1 MLTHIMKA
9 TGVPCL
15 AFLGG
20 ISTNYNTN
28 FLGDANPRW
37 LIAEADEFDR
47 SFLKLSP
54 QLALISSMDADHLDI
69 YGSKHTLLES
79 FRLFAERL
87 PGHGKLII
95 NKSLTHTTGWHGNQL
110 HYHLSEEADYYMKN
124 HAVIDGRYHAALRGK
139 LHADDLQIQHPG
151 YHNLENALA
160 AAALA
165 HQAGIEAPDIIKA
178 LNSFTGV
185 KRRFEICFQSAGTV
199 YVDDYA
205 HHPEEIRATIQS
217 AREMWPGKKV
227 TGVFQPHL
235 YSRTRDLAD
244 EFAHSLQALD
254 ELFLLDI
261 YPAREK
267 PIPGIDAAMLLQKID
282 MRKATYCKKEE
293 LLPAIRKA
301 NVEVLIT
308 MGAGDIDR
316 FAAPVSELL
325 KNK

>member
-1 MLTHIMKA
+1 
-9 TGVPCL
+9 
-15 AFLGG
+15 
-20 ISTNYNTN
+20 
-28 FLGDANPRW
+28 
-37 LIAEADEFDR
+37 
-47 SFLKLSP
+47 
-54 QLALISSMDADHLDI
+54 
-69 YGSKHTLLES
+69 
-79 FRLFAERL
+79 LFAERL
-87 PGHGKLII
+87 PGNGTLIT
-95 NKSLTHTTGWHGNQL
+95 NKNLTHTRGWHGNQL

-124 HAVIDGRYHAALRGK
+124 HAVIDGRYHAALRGR

-151 YHNLENALA
+151 CHNLENALA

-217 AREMWPGKKV
+217 ARELWPGKKV

-244 EFAHSLQALD
+244 EFARSLQALD
-254 ELFLLDI
+254 ELFLLDV

-267 PIPGIDAAMLLQKID
+267 PIPGVDAAMLLQKID

-316 FAAPVSELL
+316 FAAPVTELL